1 MVIGVVS
8 DTHGL
13 LRPQVIDALDG
24 VELILHAGDV
34 GSPEVIDELMELAP
48 VIAIRG
54 NIDRD
59 EWARALPATT
69 AVPLGQVLAYMI
81 HDLNEL
87 DMVPA
92 AAGVGVVISGHSHR
106 PRCAWR
112 DDVLFL
118 NPGSAGPRRFHL
130 PVTVAL
136 LEATG
141 NRPEPRVIELAV

>member
-34 GSPEVIDELMELAP
+34 GSPEVIDDLMDLAP
-48 VIAIRG
+48 VVAIRG

-106 PRCAWR
+106 SRC
-112 DDVLFL
+112 
-118 NPGSAGPRRFHL
+118 HL

-136 LEATG
+136 LEVTG
-141 NRPEPRVIELAV
+141 NGPEPRVIELAV

>member
-1 MVIGVVS
+1 M
-8 DTHGL
+8 
-13 LRPQVIDALDG
+13 P
-24 VELILHAGDV
+24 
-34 GSPEVIDELMELAP
+34 
-48 VIAIRG
+48 
-54 NIDRD
+54 
-59 EWARALPATT
+59 
-69 AVPLGQVLAYMI
+69 
-81 HDLNEL
+81 NEL

-141 NRPEPRVIELAV
+141 NGPEPRVIELAV